1 MPHETS
7 LVALLTGGL
16 VVAFLLGT
24 LAHRLRLSPL
34 VGYLLAGVLV
44 GPFTPGFVGDPAIAS
59 QLAEIGVILLMFGVG
74 LHFSLDDLK
83 AVRRVAF
90 PWAMLPIG
98 FGTTLGWGLAMTM
111 GWSSWQG
118 IVFGLALSVASTV
131 VLLRALEEHRL
142 IDTARGKT
150 AIGWLIVEDLV
161 MVLALVLLPVLA
173 QSIGKGEG
181 AVDLS
186 LLLESLALTF
196 GKLILLAVLMLM
208 VGRRVVPWL
217 LRRVAGT
224 GSRELFTLSVL
235 AIALGVAYGSSELFG
250 VSIALGAF
258 FAGMLL
264 NESELSHK
272 AAADSL
278 PMRDAFAVLFFVSV
292 GMLFDPTIL
301 LKQPLLVL
309 ATFLIITVGKPISA
323 FALVRALGRSK
334 ATALTIATSVAQIG
348 EFSFILAG
356 LAVAL
361 NLLPDAGRD
370 LILAGALLS
379 IIANPLLFALLAR
392 WQVAQESQPAPAVEE
407 AEVPNGPDPPTRDH
421 TILIGYGRV
430 GHQLASLLRSR
441 GVALAVMDSD
451 GELVRKAHADG
462 IAAVRGNAAAIDR
475 LAALSPAT
483 ATHALLAIPHAF
495 EAGEIIARLR
505 AANPAMTILARAHS
519 DTEMRHLLAQGA
531 DGVVLA
537 ERELAYSMAEM
548 VMAAPAASS

>member
-548 VMAAPAASS
+548 VMVAPAASS